1 MVYIF
6 LKQQPLSQPKW
17 KLFSKGSC
25 LENLSSAPVVFFFY
39 DLIISP
45 CIWKFDLLAPNLFAP
60 SYFWIYLDHKLVV
73 KSMADQ
79 LPHCSL
85 GSENVIFG
93 CQFMT
98 GALDIENWIF
108 PKVIIYENV
117 LKVGRFFTAQ
127 KTLPYLRYAFC
138 KNLFTCCVHDK
149 VKIHHILFNYLTY

>member
-1 MVYIF
+1 M
-6 LKQQPLSQPKW
+6 
-17 KLFSKGSC
+17 
-25 LENLSSAPVVFFFY
+25 NL
-39 DLIISP
+39 
-45 CIWKFDLLAPNLFAP
+45 W
-60 SYFWIYLDHKLVV
+60 WLVT
-73 KSMADQ
+73 DQ
-79 LPHCSL
+79 FPQCSL
-85 GSENVIFG
+85 RSENVIFG

-149 VKIHHILFNYLTY
+149 VKIHHILFHYLT

>member
-1 MVYIF
+1 MV
-6 LKQQPLSQPKW
+6 
-17 KLFSKGSC
+17 
-25 LENLSSAPVVFFFY
+25 
-39 DLIISP
+39 
-45 CIWKFDLLAPNLFAP
+45 
-60 SYFWIYLDHKLVV
+60 
-73 KSMADQ
+73 ADQ

-149 VKIHHILFNYLTY
+149 VKIHHILFNYLTYQHISTCHCQYLWKTQPFPEMATTSPPVTSPRSFFKQNTQVILELLTLKLEGLFM